1 MHCALQS
8 WGWKLN
14 NQYLKLDG
22 QTSTARR
29 RKYIRRFADEN
40 GPKASLSPSF
50 ATPHAHNAV
59 HSRKVH
65 VLKPGKGETQ
75 R

>member
-1 MHCALQS
+1 MSCALQS

-22 QTSTARR
+22 QTSTACR

-40 GPKASLSPSF
+40 GPKASSSPI
-50 ATPHAHNAV
+50 TPIPYAHNAV
-59 HSRKVH
+59 HGRKVR
-65 VLKPGKGETQ
+65 VLKPGCRGGI
-75 R
+75 